1 MLHVFSQWRHTFV
14 ICSATLWFA
23 QVHVARWQTRI
34 AKAAQSTAGPAANAS
49 AEQSTASSSVV
60 FGADA
65 EQAVFGN

>member
-14 ICSATLWFA
+14 ICSATLWFS

-34 AKAAQSTAGPAANAS
+34 TKAAQSTAGPAANAS